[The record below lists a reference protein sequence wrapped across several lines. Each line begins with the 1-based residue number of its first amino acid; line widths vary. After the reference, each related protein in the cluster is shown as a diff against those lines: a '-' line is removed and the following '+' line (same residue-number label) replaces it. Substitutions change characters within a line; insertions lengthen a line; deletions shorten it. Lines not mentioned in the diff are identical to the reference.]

1 MVQRASF
8 LFIYAMIFQTWGDVV
23 VASLQQAWSAVVS
36 FVPFLLSALIVFVIG
51 WIIAVALGK
60 LVEQVIKA
68 LRVDMFLAKLD
79 FEKAMER
86 AGMRLNTG
94 AFVGG
99 LVRWFLIIVALLAA
113 ANILQLTQVTDFLTS
128 VLLYLPNVVVA
139 VLILVI
145 AALVAEV
152 AERVVRGSVEA
163 AGLRRGSLVGLVAR
177 WSVWVFAIV
186 AALLQLGVATVLLQT
201 VVTGLVAMLALAFG
215 LAFGLGGKDAAGAVV
230 DRVIREVRGS

>member
-1 MVQRASF
+1 
-8 LFIYAMIFQTWGDVV
+8 MIFQTWGDVV

-36 FVPFLLSALIVFVIG
+36 FVPLLLSALIVFVIG

-68 LRVDMFLAKLD
+68 LRVDMFLSKLD

-230 DRVIREVRGS
+230 ERVIREVRGS

>member
-1 MVQRASF
+1 
-8 LFIYAMIFQTWGDVV
+8 MIFQTWGDVV

>member
-1 MVQRASF
+1 
-8 LFIYAMIFQTWGDVV
+8 MIFQTWGDVV

-36 FVPFLLSALIVFVIG
+36 FVPLFLSALIVFVIG

-68 LRVDMFLAKLD
+68 LRVDMFLSKLD

>member
-1 MVQRASF
+1 
-8 LFIYAMIFQTWGDVV
+8 MIFQTWGDVV

-36 FVPFLLSALIVFVIG
+36 FVPLLLSALIVFVIG

-68 LRVDMFLAKLD
+68 LRVDMFLSKLD